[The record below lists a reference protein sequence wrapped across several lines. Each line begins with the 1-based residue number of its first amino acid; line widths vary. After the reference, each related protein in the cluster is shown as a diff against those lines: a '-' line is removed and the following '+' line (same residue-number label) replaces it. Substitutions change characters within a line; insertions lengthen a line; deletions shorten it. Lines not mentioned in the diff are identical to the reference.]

1 MVPAALPPLQL
12 GIPPLRGAHTP
23 THPIWHTQG
32 GLSDPRG
39 RWAARD
45 CITTNSTVDP
55 PQVLERAFSKSTYCA
70 KKKNPM
76 DLSLLTFIFIL
87 SVIPLF

>member
-45 CITTNSTVDP
+45 SITTNSTVDP

-70 KKKNPM
+70 KKKKIEW
-76 DLSLLTFIFIL
+76 T
-87 SVIPLF
+87 